1 MSINKRNLDTDE
13 IAQGS
18 ITKESQGNAMPSGTG
33 THAVHRREAE
43 RAAEDR
49 QRLGVE
55 GRNAGPRPEP
65 AAPDDLCV
73 RDPDEKMTADQAEH
87 LRILCQEAGEDFDP
101 SLTRDAAE
109 RQIHR
114 LQHRAGYKP

>member
-1 MSINKRNLDTDE
+1 MSINKRNIDTDE
-13 IAQGS
+13 IA
-18 ITKESQGNAMPSGTG
+18 KESQGNAMPSGTG
-33 THAVHRREAE
+33 THAVHRRDAE

-49 QRLGVE
+49 QRLGVD

-73 RDPDEKMTADQAEH
+73 RDPDEKMTEDQAGH

>member
-1 MSINKRNLDTDE
+1 MSINKRNIDTDE
-13 IAQGS
+13 IA
-18 ITKESQGNAMPSGTG
+18 KPSQGNAMPSGTG
-33 THAVHRREAE
+33 AHAVHRHQAE
-43 RAAEDR
+43 KAAEDR
-49 QRLGVE
+49 HRLGVE
-55 GRNAGPRPEP
+55 GRKAGPAPTP

-73 RDPDEKMTADQAEH
+73 RDPDEKMSAEQAEH
-87 LRILCQEAGEDFDP
+87 LRILCEQAGEKFDP